1 MDMMLLT
8 LLLMGF
14 VLCLIDIY
22 EGNATGAEKA
32 VVVIVVLGL
41 LIIEAVAKCRY

>member
-1 MDMMLLT
+1 MMLLT

-22 EGNATGAEKA
+22 QGKATGTEKA
-32 VVVIVVLGL
+32 IVIIVAVVL
-41 LIIEAVAKCRY
+41 LIIDAVAKCRY